1 MGEQSQSHTF
11 STVHTCRDEHYHDG
25 SHRQVELQY
34 KFICHTYTCVQVE
47 RKCPCSSIHHTPQV
61 ILVALLGYGCAAA
74 FLHVYDLAIGTILL
88 CFCEDFKVHEY
99 TSDWTCKQVPSC
111 VRSCP
116 HRIIIILHNAAEM
129 QTTICA
135 HAFVSPWQVHRV
147 DDPTATDLHM
157 EVRSMYL

>member
-1 MGEQSQSHTF
+1 MRASLNANVHAAL
-11 STVHTCRDEHYHDG
+11 STT
-25 SHRQVELQY
+25 
-34 KFICHTYTCVQVE
+34 
-47 RKCPCSSIHHTPQV
+47 HHTPQV

-135 HAFVSPWQVHRV
+135 RCRRLYVHTRLFLRGRCIAWMTPPQRTCTWRFALCIFELRGGHICNKYITRGCKSNTFASSLC
-147 DDPTATDLHM
+147 DD
-157 EVRSMYL
+157 